1 MSTPALKNVRPL
13 LLVVSAP
20 SGAGKT
26 TLCDLLLGDHPNMA
40 YSVSCTTRAPRGA
53 EVDGRDY
60 HFLSKDEF
68 DRRVHEGEFLE
79 FAVVHGHRYGTL
91 RKAVVDALAAGRD
104 LIMDIDVQGA
114 AQIRGKA
121 FAENG
126 PLKRAYVDI
135 FIAPPSLDVLRD
147 RLQKRRE
154 DAPATIERRLQN
166 ALGEMARWTD
176 YQYLVVNDRLES
188 AYRELSAIVTAE
200 HCRILPGWENLR
212 THHEGHE
219 EHEASKAGVR

>member
-1 MSTPALKNVRPL
+1 MIATPSRIARPL

-26 TLCDLLLGDHPNMA
+26 TLCDLLLADHPNMA
-40 YSVSCTTRAPRGA
+40 YSVSCTTRAPRGT

-60 HFLSKDEF
+60 HFLSKTEF
-68 DRRVHEGEFLE
+68 DRRVQAGEFLE

-91 RKAVVDALAAGRD
+91 RQAVVDALAAGRD
-104 LIMDIDVQGA
+104 LLMDIDVQGA
-114 AQIRGKA
+114 AQIREKA
-121 FAENG
+121 FAEDG

-135 FIAPPSLDVLRD
+135 FIAPPSLDALRE

-166 ALGEMARWTD
+166 AVGEMARRTE
-176 YQYLVVNDRLES
+176 YQYLVINDRLEA
-188 AYRELSAIVTAE
+188 AYRELSAIVMAE
-200 HCRILPGWENLR
+200 HCRICP
-212 THHEGHE
+212 
-219 EHEASKAGVR
+219 A